1 MNKLYI
7 IFFSSILF
15 INIFFFTSVYANSF
29 KITDLEISEPFDLNF
44 NKEKVIDKGFKIGFF
59 QLLSM
64 ITTSSDVDKLKST
77 SLKEIK
83 GLIDSF
89 IVREERF
96 VNNKYSTKLDVSFNK
111 RNTLI
116 FFEKNNVFPS
126 IPIKKNLLIIPI
138 LVDLQLDKIFLFTN
152 NIFYE
157 NWNIENKNYFLL
169 NYLLPSE
176 DIEDVKII
184 NSNSKS
190 IEEYNFKEIINRYDL
205 KDYIVTII
213 YKNNNNYKI
222 LSKIQLN
229 QSFIIHNQKFE
240 NINLDENKNLKKM
253 IQQLKTIYE
262 NNWKKINQINTS
274 IKLPLTVSVNSKNHK
289 KIQILEKTLNKL
301 DLISYFEIIKF
312 DNKNVYFKI
321 VYNGSP
327 KKFIEDLKENKIIIV
342 SENQIWKVQ

>member
-15 INIFFFTSVYANSF
+15 INIFFFTSANANSF

-44 NKEKVIDKGFKIGFF
+44 NKEKVIDKGFEIGFK

-64 ITTSSDVDKLKST
+64 VTTSDQTEKLNKT

-83 GLIDSF
+83 ALIDS
-89 IVREERF
+89 
-96 VNNKYSTKLDVSFNK
+96 
-111 RNTLI
+111 
-116 FFEKNNVFPS
+116 FPS

-157 NWNIENKNYFLL
+157 NWNVENKNYFLL

-184 NSNSKS
+184 NNNSKS

-240 NINLDENKNLKKM
+240 NINLDENKNLKKV

-274 IKLPLTVSVNSKNHK
+274 IKLPLTVSVSSKNHK

-301 DLISYFEIIKF
+301 DLISYFDVIKF
-312 DNKNVYFKI
+312 DNENIYFKI
-321 VYNGSP
+321 IYNGSP
-327 KKFIEDLKENKIIIV
+327 KKFIKDLKENKITLV